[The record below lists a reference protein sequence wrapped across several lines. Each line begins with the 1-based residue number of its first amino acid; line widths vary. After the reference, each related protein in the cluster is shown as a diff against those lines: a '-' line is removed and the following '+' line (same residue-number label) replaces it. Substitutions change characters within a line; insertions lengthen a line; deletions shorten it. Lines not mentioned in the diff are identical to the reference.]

1 MESQK
6 DFLTLSLAGYTD
18 NHGGEEHA
26 NDPVT
31 ALFLATSPVLAP
43 HTASGSSS
51 NNNSDDYGGAPVHEN
66 APETTITTTTDGT
79 IPPPFPWATNQRA
92 RIHSFRYLMLNK
104 MNRISGRVQCKRC
117 LNVFEME
124 IDVRK
129 KLSELRRFTEGQKE
143 DMKNRAPV
151 EWMKPVL
158 PKCEHCGR
166 ENSVTPV
173 LAGVKKKAINWLFL
187 FLSQTLGC
195 CTIKQLKYFCKHT
208 KNHRTASKNHLVYIA
223 YSGLSKQFASE
234 CFDF

>member
-1 MESQK
+1 MEFQK

-18 NHGGEEHA
+18 DGGHE
-26 NDPVT
+26 NGPVT
-31 ALFLATSPVLAP
+31 ALLLATSPVLSP
-43 HTASGSSS
+43 HTASGSGSS
-51 NNNSDDYGGAPVHEN
+51 NNNSDDYGGAPVP
-66 APETTITTTTDGT
+66 APEKTAKGT

-104 MNRISGRVQCKRC
+104 INRISGTVQCKRC

-223 YSGLSKQFASE
+223 YSGLSRQFASE